1 MGPRNQYYNK
11 LLSHQSVKLN
21 HLLDLDEVGHISLH
35 QEWVNM
41 FGSESNCHENDDFFF
56 FSARFELPTSK
67 STVIVLQAE
76 ENSTELLYLPHPY
89 SHLTEE
95 LQAWEYDWI
104 PTATP

>member
-1 MGPRNQYYNK
+1 MK
-11 LLSHQSVKLN
+11 MM
-21 HLLDLDEVGHISLH
+21 I
-35 QEWVNM
+35 
-41 FGSESNCHENDDFFF
+41 FF